1 MKRLFTLIIINLLL
15 YNTACANPAKRDEA
29 GREDDTMKITITID
43 NGKAVNKISAVLEDN
58 SSGQA
63 FYKVLQEGPLTI
75 QMHDYGSFEKVGSL
89 GQSFPR
95 NDQQITT
102 SAGDIILYQGSN
114 IVIYY
119 DKNSWSFTRLGR
131 VEGQSQTELK
141 SILGSGDCRAVFE
154 VSRN

>member
-15 YNTACANPAKRDEA
+15 YNTVFANPAKRDEA
-29 GREDDTMKITITID
+29 GREDDTMKISITID
-43 NGKAVNKISAVLEDN
+43 NGKSTNKISATLENN

-63 FYKVLQEGPLTI
+63 FYKALQKGAITV

-102 SAGDIILYQGSN
+102 SAGDIILYQGNN

-131 VEGQSQTELK
+131 VEGLSQTELK
-141 SILGSGDCRAVFE
+141 AILGGGDCRAVFE